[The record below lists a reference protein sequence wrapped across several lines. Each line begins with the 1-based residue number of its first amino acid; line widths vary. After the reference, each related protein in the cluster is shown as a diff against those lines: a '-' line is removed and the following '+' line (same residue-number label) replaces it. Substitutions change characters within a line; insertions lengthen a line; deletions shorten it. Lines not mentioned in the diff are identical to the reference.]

1 MLQGKQ
7 LAKIDEVTYTSSGNA
22 KVMGWIVKP
31 PTFDASKKYPLIL
44 EIHGGPFGNYNV
56 GFNYMFQNF
65 AANGFVVLYTN
76 PRGSTGY
83 GSDFINGIDHN
94 YPGPDYDDLMAGVDT
109 VVGKGYIDTSRMYV
123 SGCSG
128 GGVLSSWV
136 IGKTD
141 RFAAAAVRCPVIDW
155 ISMAGHTDV
164 PLFTYSF
171 FKKPFWEDPSD
182 WLAHSSLM
190 TVGKV
195 TTPTLLMTGVLD
207 RRTPMPQTEEYYAA
221 LKVKGVP
228 VKLLQFN
235 EEYHGTGSKPSNYIR
250 TQLYMMSWFN
260 QWTRAAGGRVDDCR
274 AAVMRIAD
282 RGLKRFDHR
291 SMAVR
296 ASRAALG
303 RRSTLRRRRRRSPPF
318 APAGCS
324 IPKPA
329 ASSPTRSSSSR
340 ARRSPTSGRTSRFP
354 AGAQVIDLS
363 RMTVMP
369 GLVEA
374 HNHLALT
381 YKPDP
386 ENNIYYYTY
395 VQESTALR
403 AIQAASNGIQ
413 MLASGFTIVR
423 DMGNN
428 ALYADTALRQAIEQ
442 GWIPGPT
449 IINSGIIIGGMGG
462 QFFPTPEMAQQHNIV
477 YPEYLDADTPDEIV
491 KAVRQNVLFGAKVI
505 KICVDCKPYGYTADE
520 IRLFIRE
527 AAKAGMKVEG
537 HVQTLNGAK
546 NAIEAGIWSIA
557 HSTGLN
563 EEMHTLMA
571 QKGICRAGTDTP
583 DTLAGHPVSPQAYQ
597 RNVASL
603 KDAYA
608 KKVPLTFSTDADY
621 YVAGK
626 TRGEV
631 CMEFLKTWKDAG
643 HSERRHPARD
653 DDRRL
658 QGEPDREHAR
668 PDQGRASS
676 PTSSPCRATRST
688 TSTR

>member
-1 MLQGKQ
+1 
-7 LAKIDEVTYTSSGNA
+7 
-22 KVMGWIVKP
+22 
-31 PTFDASKKYPLIL
+31 
-44 EIHGGPFGNYNV
+44 
-56 GFNYMFQNF
+56 
-65 AANGFVVLYTN
+65 
-76 PRGSTGY
+76 
-83 GSDFINGIDHN
+83 
-94 YPGPDYDDLMAGVDT
+94 
-109 VVGKGYIDTSRMYV
+109 
-123 SGCSG
+123 
-128 GGVLSSWV
+128 
-136 IGKTD
+136 
-141 RFAAAAVRCPVIDW
+141 
-155 ISMAGHTDV
+155 
-164 PLFTYSF
+164 
-171 FKKPFWEDPSD
+171 
-182 WLAHSSLM
+182 
-190 TVGKV
+190 
-195 TTPTLLMTGVLD
+195 
-207 RRTPMPQTEEYYAA
+207 
-221 LKVKGVP
+221 
-228 VKLLQFN
+228 
-235 EEYHGTGSKPSNYIR
+235 
-250 TQLYMMSWFN
+250 
-260 QWTRAAGGRVDDCR
+260 
-274 AAVMRIAD
+274 
-282 RGLKRFDHR
+282 
-291 SMAVR
+291 
-296 ASRAALG
+296 
-303 RRSTLRRRRRRSPPF
+303 
-318 APAGCS
+318 
-324 IPKPA
+324 
-329 ASSPTRSSSSR
+329 
-340 ARRSPTSGRTSRFP
+340 
-354 AGAQVIDLS
+354 
-363 RMTVMP
+363 MTVMP

-520 IRLFIRE
+520 IRLVIRE

-537 HVQTLNGAK
+537 HVQTVNGAR
-546 NAIEAGIWSIA
+546 NAIDAGIWSIA

-571 QKGICRAGTDTP
+571 QKGIFRAGTDTP

-597 RNVASL
+597 RTVASL
-603 KDAYA
+603 KNAYA

-631 CMEFLKTWKDAG
+631 CIEFLKTWKDAG
-643 HSERRHPARD
+643 IPERRHPAGD
-653 DDRRL
+653 DHRRL
-658 QGEPDREHAR
+658 QGEPDREHPR
-668 PDQGRASS
+668 PDQGRVLRRPDRRAGQPARRCRCAEERAVRDEGRPGVQAGRRDDAGGVLPRRSGQRLEDPLTRKLEAEKS
-676 PTSSPCRATRST
+676 EVEAPCSN
-688 TSTR
+688 